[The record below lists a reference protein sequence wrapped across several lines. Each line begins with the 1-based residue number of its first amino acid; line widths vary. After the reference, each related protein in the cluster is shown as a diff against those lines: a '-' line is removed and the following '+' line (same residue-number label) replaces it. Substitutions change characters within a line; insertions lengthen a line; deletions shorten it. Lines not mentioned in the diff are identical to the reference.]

1 MRMTEIFPTTLF
13 NLPAGITGRAASYL
27 YQSGIL
33 RTGETLTFFTLGVE
47 VLRNIVESIEGYL
60 KSSGFREVVQK
71 RPSCMDLQKEVTSP
85 KQLPLFFYSFSS
97 GGLQLDMYQIGESP
111 DTINH
116 TINHILE
123 KYCLDVVDVGRAENK
138 ISKVVMSQGAPLEFF
153 NCPACRYSTT
163 GDFPLNYPHKAARPG
178 EEKSVEKVYTPD
190 KRTIKDL
197 CDFLGVKPEDTIKTM
212 IYRALIDGGEV
223 FFAALVPGSRSVNEK
238 KLKVALG
245 AHELDLANVETV
257 ERLTGAPHGF
267 AGPCGLVGVKII
279 ADTEIAGMNN
289 VVTGANE
296 KDYHLINVNPG
307 RDFRIDILADI
318 KETAEGD
325 PCPACGKPLNAGS
338 GIEVAEWKQV
348 VCEGKKIEAAAF
360 FLENLILA
368 IAEKHCDD
376 NGLIWPEFIAPYK
389 VVVIPVNTKDARQ
402 LDRSIKVY
410 EELNKIIPAIID
422 DRPQSPGV
430 KFKDAELLG
439 FPIRI
444 TIGPRSLEKGV
455 AEIKLR
461 RTGEMVEVEF
471 DRITEKVCEMLNFQP
486 GSRC

>member
-1 MRMTEIFPTTLF
+1 MRMTEIFPATLF

-27 YQSGIL
+27 YKGGIL
-33 RTGETLTFFTLGVE
+33 RTGETSTLFTLGVK

-60 KSSGFREVVQK
+60 KSSGFKEVIQK
-71 RPSCMDLQKEVTSP
+71 RPSYMDLQKEVTSP
-85 KQLPLFFYSFSS
+85 KQLPLFFYSFSA
-97 GGLQLDMYQIGESP
+97 GGLQLDLYQIGESTT
-111 DTINH
+111 TIKH
-116 TINHILE
+116 TINNILE
-123 KYCLDVVDVGRAENK
+123 RYSLDIIDVDSAENK
-138 ISKVVMSQGAPLEFF
+138 ISKVVMLQGAPLEFF
-153 NCPACRYSTT
+153 KCPACRYSTT
-163 GDFPLNYPHKAARPG
+163 GDFPLDYHIKAAPTE

-197 CDFLGVKPEDTIKTM
+197 CDFLGVKPEHTIKTM
-212 IYRALIDGGEV
+212 IYRALVDGEEI
-223 FFAALVPGSRSVNEK
+223 FFAALVPGSRSVDEK

-245 AHELDLANVETV
+245 AQELDLANIETV

-267 AGPCGLVGVKII
+267 AGPCGLDGVKII
-279 ADTEIAGMNN
+279 ADTEISGMNN
-289 VVTGANE
+289 AVTGANE

-307 RDFRIDILADI
+307 RDFHIDILADI
-318 KETAEGD
+318 KETSEGD
-325 PCPACGKPLNAGS
+325 PCPACAKPLKKGS
-338 GIEVAEWKQV
+338 GIEVAEWKQISS
-348 VCEGKKIEAAAF
+348 EGKKMEAGAL

-376 NGLIWPEFIAPYK
+376 SGLIWPDFIAPYK
-389 VVVIPVNTKDARQ
+389 VVVIPVNTKDERL

-410 EELNKIIPAIID
+410 EELNKIMPTIID

-455 AEIKLR
+455 AEINLR

-471 DRITEKVCEMLNFQP
+471 GRITEKVCEMLNFP
-486 GSRC
+486 PCSGC